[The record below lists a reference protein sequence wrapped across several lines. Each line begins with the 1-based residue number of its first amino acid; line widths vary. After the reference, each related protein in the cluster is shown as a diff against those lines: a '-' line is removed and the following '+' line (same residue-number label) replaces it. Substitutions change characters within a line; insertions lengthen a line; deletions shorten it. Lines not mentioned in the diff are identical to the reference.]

1 MTATTT
7 FRRPNTVRASG
18 ALIVVGAL
26 AFLSGVAAT
35 MSVEGLTN
43 GAAINAAAAGAVPT
57 FDAVRFR
64 ADERAASYPEPT
76 FDAVKFRAEEAGR

>member
-7 FRRPNTVRASG
+7 FRRPSTVRASG

-35 MSVEGLTN
+35 VSIQGVTN
-43 GAAINAAAAGAVPT
+43 GAAVNAAAVQAAPA
-57 FDAVRFR
+57 FDAVKFR
-64 ADERAASYPEPT
+64 ADERAGSYPQPT